1 MTLEAPIRIANPDSF
16 EQQESSSSSEDESEQ
31 PQAHD
36 KTVEINLP
44 VAVVT
49 PESNEK
55 NEDETQTKNGAES
68 ISENTEEQNVL
79 SEKDRTETRSLNS
92 ISTDDSLTESRY
104 QLGSSEDL
112 SDHFVRPTSTTKSPT
127 TGIKKFLRRS
137 LPNKLIKT
145 KRQSTLAFQSR
156 TDSLTLLNNLDI
168 KQAPKS
174 SPLDSGNDL
183 TDLMTPMKQF
193 LRKPGLGQV
202 NNFTSVDIPVENQL
216 AEVSR

>member
-16 EQQESSSSSEDESEQ
+16 EQQESSSSSEEESEQ
-31 PQAHD
+31 PQAQN
-36 KTVEINLP
+36 KAVEMNLP
-44 VAVVT
+44 LAVVT
-49 PESNEK
+49 PESVKVPESNEK
-55 NEDETQTKNGAES
+55 KKDEKQTKNGAES

-79 SEKDRTETRSLNS
+79 SEKDPTETRSLNS

-156 TDSLTLLNNLDI
+156 TDSLTSLNNLDI
-168 KQAPKS
+168 NR
-174 SPLDSGNDL
+174 G
-183 TDLMTPMKQF
+183 
-193 LRKPGLGQV
+193 
-202 NNFTSVDIPVENQL
+202 
-216 AEVSR
+216 